1 MKQNNLST
9 LCLSSRC
16 LGLLTLWCCL
26 IAQFSLSSAN
36 ADVVRYTDQAGK
48 THYVDNPEKVPD
60 EYKNQLET
68 QKPLPKIGKIERG
81 KGYDREGEGESSGE
95 GKAEESVQGDAQ
107 DSDAGQQPTK
117 ASGKRNQKVEIFVT
131 DWCPYCRQLEN
142 FLKKKQ
148 VRFTRYDIEKNAKG
162 KKIYEEIGGTTI
174 PVLRIG
180 SKVLEGFDP
189 EEIEAELGL

>member
-1 MKQNNLST
+1 MRRNTLST
-9 LCLSSRC
+9 LCL
-16 LGLLTLWCCL
+16 LTAWCCL
-26 IAQFSLSSAN
+26 VTQFTLSSAN

-81 KGYDREGEGESSGE
+81 KGYDREGEGGST
-95 GKAEESVQGDAQ
+95 AEESVQGNAQ
-107 DSDAGQQPTK
+107 DSDAETQPTK
-117 ASGKRNQKVEIFVT
+117 ASAKRNQKVEIFVT

-162 KKIYEEIGGTTI
+162 KRIYEEIGGTAI
-174 PVLRIG
+174 PVMRIG
-180 SKVLEGFDP
+180 SKVLDGFDP
-189 EEIEAELGL
+189 EAIEAELGL